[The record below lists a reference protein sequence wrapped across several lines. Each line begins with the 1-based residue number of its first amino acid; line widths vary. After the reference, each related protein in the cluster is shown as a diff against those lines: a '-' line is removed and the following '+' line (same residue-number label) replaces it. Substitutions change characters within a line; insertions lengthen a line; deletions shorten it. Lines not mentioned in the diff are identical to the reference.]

1 MSEHI
6 TIGMDLG
13 DRHHIIVVFD
23 NKGNEVASERIA
35 NSKLALQKYFQRY
48 PAATVAVEAGTHS
61 PWISRELQQLGL
73 RIYVGNPRKLRLIW
87 DSHDKSDARD
97 ARILA
102 MVCRV
107 EPRLLWPVKHRNA
120 QAYSDLELI
129 KAREMLVQTRSK
141 LINHVRCVV
150 KSHGERLPSCSA
162 ASFAKRVAGLLPAQ
176 LSVALSYL
184 IETITDMSQRIV
196 QLEHKIEQ
204 LSKLRYPETQGLRQ
218 IAGVGPLTA
227 LAYVLTIE
235 DPSRFNK
242 SRMVGAYLG
251 LTPRRDQSGASDK
264 QLRISKAG
272 NRYLRK
278 LLVNCA
284 HYILGRFG
292 PDCDLRRFGLAI
304 AARGGKNAKKRAT
317 VAVARKLAV
326 LLHRLWASQQCYDPL
341 YTTVS
346 NRKAA

>member
-1 MSEHI
+1 
-6 TIGMDLG
+6 LG

-23 NKGNEVASERIA
+23 QNGNEIAIKRIA
-35 NSKLALQKYFQRY
+35 NSKLALRKYFQRY
-48 PAATVAVEAGTHS
+48 PAATVAIEAGTHS
-61 PWISRELQQLGL
+61 PWISRELQQMGL
-73 RIYVGNPRKLRLIW
+73 VVYVGNPRKLRLIW
-87 DSHDKSDARD
+87 DSHDKSDERD

-120 QAYSDLELI
+120 QAYSDFELI
-129 KAREMLVQTRSK
+129 KARDMLVQSRSK

-162 ASFAKRVAGLLPAQ
+162 ASFARRVAGFLPAQ
-176 LSVALSYL
+176 LSAALSYL
-184 IETITDMSQRIV
+184 IETIADMSQRIV

-304 AARGGKNAKKRAT
+304 AARGGKNAKKRAA

-326 LLHRLWASQQCYDPL
+326 LLHRLWATQRCYEPF
-341 YTTVS
+341 YAIGS
-346 NRKAA
+346 HRKAA

>member
-23 NKGNEVASERIA
+23 NQGNEIATKRIA
-35 NSKLALQKYFQRY
+35 NTKLALRKYFQRY
-48 PAATVAVEAGTHS
+48 ATATVAIEAGTHS

-73 RIYVGNPRKLRLIW
+73 VVYVGNPRKLRLIW
-87 DSHDKSDARD
+87 DSHDKSDERD

-107 EPRLLWPVKHRNA
+107 EPRLLWPVKHRNV
-120 QAYSDLELI
+120 QAYNDLEVI
-129 KAREMLVQTRSK
+129 KARDMLVQTRTK

-150 KSHGERLPSCSA
+150 KSHGERLPGCSA
-162 ASFAKRVAGLLPAQ
+162 QSFAKRVAELLPAP
-176 LSVALSYL
+176 LSDALSYL
-184 IETITDMSQRIV
+184 VETIADMTQRICD
-196 QLEHKIEQ
+196 LEHKIEQ
-204 LSKLRYPETQGLRQ
+204 LSTQRYPETQRLRQ
-218 IAGVGPLTA
+218 VAGVGPTTA
-227 LAYVLTIE
+227 LTYVLTIE
-235 DPSRFNK
+235 DPSRFRK

-272 NRYLRK
+272 NGYLRR

-292 PDCDLRRFGLAI
+292 PDCDLRRFALAI
-304 AARGGKNAKKRAT
+304 AARGGKNAKKRAA

-326 LLHRLWASQQCYDPL
+326 LLHRLWASQQSYEPF
-341 YTTVS
+341 YAVVS

>member
-23 NKGNEVASERIA
+23 NNGNEIAIKRIT
-35 NSKLALQKYFQRY
+35 NTNLALRRYFQRY
-48 PAATVAVEAGTHS
+48 SGATVAIEAGTHS
-61 PWISRELQQLGL
+61 PWISRELEQLGL
-73 RIYVGNPRKLRLIW
+73 VVYVGNPRKLRLIW
-87 DSHDKSDARD
+87 DSHDKSDEKD

-107 EPRLLWPVKHRNA
+107 EPRLLWPVQHRNA

-129 KAREMLVQTRSK
+129 KARDMLVQSRTK
-141 LINHVRCVV
+141 LINHMRCVV

-162 ASFAKRVAGLLPAQ
+162 ASFARRVAGLLPAQ
-176 LSVALSYL
+176 LTDALSYL
-184 IETITDMSQRIV
+184 MDTIADMSQRIV
-196 QLEHKIEQ
+196 ELERKIEQ
-204 LSKLRYPETQGLRQ
+204 LSKQRYPQAQGLQ
-218 IAGVGPLTA
+218 QVAGVGPVTA
-227 LAYVLTIE
+227 MAYVLTIE
-235 DPSRFNK
+235 DPSRFSK

-251 LTPRRDQSGASDK
+251 MTPRRDQSGASDK

-304 AARGGKNAKKRAT
+304 AARGGKNAKKRAA

-326 LLHRLWASQQCYDPL
+326 LLHRLWASQQCYEPF
-341 YTTVS
+341 YAVGS

>member
-1 MSEHI
+1 MNEHI

-13 DRHHIIVVFD
+13 DRNHILVIFD
-23 NKGNEVASERIA
+23 DQGNEIACKRIA
-35 NSKLALQKYFQRY
+35 NTKLALQRYFQAY
-48 PAATVAVEAGTHS
+48 LGATVALEAGTHS

-73 RIYVGNPRKLRLIW
+73 RVYVGNPRKLRLIW
-87 DSHDKSDARD
+87 DSHDKSDERD

-120 QAYSDLELI
+120 QAYNDLEVI
-129 KAREMLVQTRSK
+129 KARDMLVQTRTK

-150 KSHGERLPSCSA
+150 KSHGERLPGCSA
-162 ASFAKRVAGLLPAQ
+162 QSFARRVAGLLPAP
-176 LSVALSYL
+176 LSDALSYL
-184 IETITDMSQRIV
+184 IKTIADITQRIAD
-196 QLEHKIEQ
+196 LERKIEQ
-204 LSKLRYPETQGLRQ
+204 LSNQRYPQTQQLRQ
-218 IAGVGPLTA
+218 VAGVGPTTA
-227 LAYVLTIE
+227 LTYVLTIE
-235 DPSRFNK
+235 DPSRFRK

-264 QLRISKAG
+264 QLCISKAG
-272 NRYLRK
+272 NGYLRR

-304 AARGGKNAKKRAT
+304 AAHGGKNAKKRAA
-317 VAVARKLAV
+317 VAVARKLGA
-326 LLHRLWASQQCYDPL
+326 HSRPC
-341 YTTVS
+341 
-346 NRKAA
+346 

>member
-23 NKGNEVASERIA
+23 NQGNQIATKRIA
-35 NSKLALQKYFQRY
+35 NTKLALQNYFQRY
-48 PAATVAVEAGTHS
+48 TGATVAIEAGTHS
-61 PWISRELQQLGL
+61 PWISRQLQQLGL
-73 RIYVGNPRKLRLIW
+73 VVYVGNPRKLRLIW
-87 DSHDKSDARD
+87 DSHDKSDERD

-120 QAYSDLELI
+120 QAYNDLEVI
-129 KAREMLVQTRSK
+129 KARDILVQTRTK

-150 KSHGERLPSCSA
+150 KSQGERLPGCSA
-162 ASFAKRVAGLLPAQ
+162 DSFAKRVAGLLPVQ
-176 LSVALSYL
+176 LSDALSYL
-184 IETITDMSQRIV
+184 LQTIADITGRIAD
-196 QLEHKIEQ
+196 LEHKIEQ
-204 LSKLRYPETQGLRQ
+204 LSKQRYPETQHLRQ
-218 IAGVGPLTA
+218 VAGVGPVTA
-227 LAYVLTIE
+227 LTYVLTIE
-235 DPSRFNK
+235 DPNRFSK

-272 NRYLRK
+272 NGYLRR

-292 PDCDLRRFGLAI
+292 PDCDLRRFALAI
-304 AARGGKNAKKRAT
+304 AGRGGKNAKKRAA

-326 LLHRLWASQQCYDPL
+326 LLHRLWASQQSYEPF
-341 YTTVS
+341 YAVVS

>member
-23 NKGNEVASERIA
+23 NNGNEIAIKRIT
-35 NSKLALQKYFQRY
+35 NTKLALRRYFQRY
-48 PAATVAVEAGTHS
+48 SGATVAIEAGTHS

-73 RIYVGNPRKLRLIW
+73 VVYVGNPRKLRLIW
-87 DSHDKSDARD
+87 DSHDKSDEKD

-107 EPRLLWPVKHRNA
+107 EPRLLWPVQHRNV
-120 QAYSDLELI
+120 QAYNDLEVI
-129 KAREMLVQTRSK
+129 KARDMLVQSRTK

-162 ASFAKRVAGLLPAQ
+162 ASFAKRAAGLLPAP
-176 LSVALSYL
+176 LSQALSYL
-184 IETITDMSQRIV
+184 MDTIADMSQRIL
-196 QLEHKIEQ
+196 QLERKIEQ
-204 LSKLRYPETQGLRQ
+204 LSKQRYPEAQRLRQ
-218 IAGVGPLTA
+218 VAGVGPITA
-227 LAYVLTIE
+227 MAYVLTIE
-235 DPSRFNK
+235 DPSRFSK

-284 HYILGRFG
+284 HYILGPFG
-292 PDCDLRRFGLAI
+292 PDCNLRGFGLAI

-326 LLHRLWASQQCYDPL
+326 LLHRLWASQQCYEPF
-341 YTTVS
+341 YTLVA

>member
-1 MSEHI
+1 LVI
-6 TIGMDLG
+6 
-13 DRHHIIVVFD
+13 FD
-23 NKGNEVASERIA
+23 NKGNQIACKRIA
-35 NSKLALQKYFQRY
+35 NTKLALRKYFQRY
-48 PAATVAVEAGTHS
+48 SGATVALEAGTHS

-73 RIYVGNPRKLRLIW
+73 VVYVGNPRKLRLIW
-87 DSHDKSDARD
+87 DSHDKSDERD

-120 QAYSDLELI
+120 QAYNDLEVI
-129 KAREMLVQTRSK
+129 KARDMLVQTRTK

-150 KSHGERLPSCSA
+150 KSHGERLPGCSA
-162 ASFAKRVAGLLPAQ
+162 VSFARRVAELLPAQ
-176 LSVALSYL
+176 LSDALSYL
-184 IETITDMSQRIV
+184 IETIADVTQRISD
-196 QLEHKIEQ
+196 LERKIEQ
-204 LSKLRYPETQGLRQ
+204 LSNQRYPQTQQLRQ
-218 IAGVGPLTA
+218 VAGVGPTTA
-227 LAYVLTIE
+227 LTYMLTIE
-235 DPSRFNK
+235 NPSRFSK

-272 NRYLRK
+272 NGYLRR

-304 AARGGKNAKKRAT
+304 AARGGKNAKKRAA

-326 LLHRLWASQQCYDPL
+326 LLHRLWASQHCYEPF
-341 YTTVS
+341 YAGAI

>member
-1 MSEHI
+1 MNEHI

-23 NKGNEVASERIA
+23 NQGNEIACERIA
-35 NSKLALQKYFQRY
+35 NTKLALRKYFQRY

-61 PWISRELQQLGL
+61 PWISRELEQLGL
-73 RIYVGNPRKLRLIW
+73 VVYVGNPRKLRLIW
-87 DSHDKSDARD
+87 DSHDKSDERD

-102 MVCRV
+102 MVCRL

-120 QAYSDLELI
+120 QAYNDLELI
-129 KAREMLVQTRSK
+129 KARDMLVQSRSK
-141 LINHVRCVV
+141 LINHVRSVV
-150 KSHGERLPSCSA
+150 KSHGERLPGCSA
-162 ASFAKRVAGLLPAQ
+162 ASFARRVAQLLPTQ
-176 LSVALSYL
+176 LKDALSYL
-184 IETITDMSQRIV
+184 IETIADMSQRIV
-196 QLEHKIEQ
+196 QLERKIEQ
-204 LSKLRYPETQGLRQ
+204 LSKQCYPETQVLRQ
-218 IAGVGPLTA
+218 VAGVGPLTA

-235 DPSRFNK
+235 DPSRFSK

-304 AARGGKNAKKRAT
+304 AARGGKNAKKRAV

-326 LLHRLWASQQCYDPL
+326 LLHRLWATQLCYEPF
-341 YTTVS
+341 YVGAI

>member
-1 MSEHI
+1 
-6 TIGMDLG
+6 MDLG

-23 NKGNEVASERIA
+23 QNGNEIAIKRIA
-35 NSKLALQKYFQRY
+35 NSKLALRKYFQRY
-48 PAATVAVEAGTHS
+48 PAATVAIEAGTHS
-61 PWISRELQQLGL
+61 PWISRELQQMGL
-73 RIYVGNPRKLRLIW
+73 VVYVGNPRKLRLIW
-87 DSHDKSDARD
+87 DSHDKSDERD

-120 QAYSDLELI
+120 QAYSDFELI
-129 KAREMLVQTRSK
+129 KARDMLVQSRSK

-162 ASFAKRVAGLLPAQ
+162 ASFARRVAGFLPAQ
-176 LSVALSYL
+176 LSAALSYL
-184 IETITDMSQRIV
+184 IETIADMSQRIV

-304 AARGGKNAKKRAT
+304 AARGGKNAKKRAA

-326 LLHRLWASQQCYDPL
+326 LLHRLWATQRCYEPF
-341 YTTVS
+341 YAIGS
-346 NRKAA
+346 HRKAA

>member
-23 NKGNEVASERIA
+23 NNGNEIAIKRIT
-35 NSKLALQKYFQRY
+35 NTKLALRRYFQRY
-48 PAATVAVEAGTHS
+48 SGATVAIEAGTHS

-73 RIYVGNPRKLRLIW
+73 VVHVGNPRKLRLIW
-87 DSHDKSDARD
+87 DSHDKSDERD

-107 EPRLLWPVKHRNA
+107 EPRLLWPVQHRNA
-120 QAYSDLELI
+120 QAHNDLEVI
-129 KAREMLVQTRSK
+129 KARDMLVQSRTK

-162 ASFAKRVAGLLPAQ
+162 QSFAKRVAGLLPAP
-176 LSVALSYL
+176 LSDALSYL
-184 IETITDMSQRIV
+184 TDTIADITQRISD
-196 QLEHKIEQ
+196 LERKIEQ
-204 LSKLRYPETQGLRQ
+204 LRNQRYPETQRLRQ
-218 IAGVGPLTA
+218 VAGVGPVTA
-227 LAYVLTIE
+227 MAYVLTIE
-235 DPSRFNK
+235 DPSRFSK

-284 HYILGRFG
+284 HYILGPFG
-292 PDCDLRRFGLAI
+292 PDCNLRGFGLAI
-304 AARGGKNAKKRAT
+304 AARGGKNAKKRAV

-326 LLHRLWASQQCYDPL
+326 LLHRLWASQQCYEPF
-341 YTTVS
+341 YTLVA

>member
-13 DRHHIIVVFD
+13 DRHHTIVVFD
-23 NKGNEVASERIA
+23 NQGNEIACERIA
-35 NSKLALQKYFQRY
+35 NTKLSLRKYFQRY
-48 PAATVAVEAGTHS
+48 AAATVAVEAGTHS
-61 PWISRELQQLGL
+61 PWISRELEQLGL
-73 RIYVGNPRKLRLIW
+73 GVYVGNPRKLRLIW
-87 DSHDKSDARD
+87 DSHDKSDERD

-102 MVCRV
+102 MVCRL

-120 QAYSDLELI
+120 QAYSDLELL
-129 KAREMLVQTRSK
+129 KARDMLVQSRSK
-141 LINHVRCVV
+141 LINHVRSVV
-150 KSHGERLPSCSA
+150 KSHGERLPGCSA
-162 ASFAKRVAGLLPAQ
+162 ASFARRVTGLLPAQ
-176 LSVALSYL
+176 LKDALSYL
-184 IETITDMSQRIV
+184 IETIADMSQRIV

-204 LSKLRYPETQGLRQ
+204 LSKQRYPETQVLHQ
-218 IAGVGPLTA
+218 VAGVGPLTA
-227 LAYVLTIE
+227 MAYVLTIE
-235 DPSRFNK
+235 DPSRFSK

-292 PDCDLRRFGLAI
+292 PECDLRRFGLAI
-304 AARGGKNAKKRAT
+304 AARGGKNAKKRAA

-326 LLHRLWASQQCYDPL
+326 LLHRLWADQRCYEPF
-341 YTTVS
+341 YAIGS
-346 NRKAA
+346 NREAA

>member
-1 MSEHI
+1 MNEHI

-13 DRHHIIVVFD
+13 DRNHILVIFD
-23 NKGNEVASERIA
+23 DQGNEIACKRIA
-35 NSKLALQKYFQRY
+35 NTKLALQRYFQAY
-48 PAATVAVEAGTHS
+48 LGATVALEAGTHS

-73 RIYVGNPRKLRLIW
+73 RVYVGNPRKLRLIW
-87 DSHDKSDARD
+87 DSHDKSDERD

-120 QAYSDLELI
+120 RAYNDLEVI
-129 KAREMLVQTRSK
+129 KARDMLVQTRTK

-150 KSHGERLPSCSA
+150 KSHGERLPGCSA
-162 ASFAKRVAGLLPAQ
+162 QSFARRVAGLLPAP
-176 LSVALSYL
+176 LSDALSYL
-184 IETITDMSQRIV
+184 IKTIADITQRIAD
-196 QLEHKIEQ
+196 LERKIEQ
-204 LSKLRYPETQGLRQ
+204 LSNQRYPETQQLRQ
-218 IAGVGPLTA
+218 VAGVGPTTA
-227 LAYVLTIE
+227 LTYVLTIE
-235 DPSRFNK
+235 DPRRFRK

-264 QLRISKAG
+264 QLCISKAG
-272 NRYLRK
+272 NGYLRR

-304 AARGGKNAKKRAT
+304 AAHGGKNAKKRAA
-317 VAVARKLAV
+317 VAIARKLAV
-326 LLHRLWASQQCYDPL
+326 LLHQLWASQQSYEPF
-341 YTTVS
+341 YAVVN

>member
-23 NKGNEVASERIA
+23 NQGNEIAIKRIT
-35 NSKLALQKYFQRY
+35 NTKLAMRRYFQRY
-48 PAATVAVEAGTHS
+48 SGATVALEAGTHS

-73 RIYVGNPRKLRLIW
+73 RVYVGNPRKLRLIW
-87 DSHDKSDARD
+87 DSHDKSDERD

-107 EPRLLWPVKHRNA
+107 EPRLLWPVQHRNA
-120 QAYSDLELI
+120 QAYTDLELI
-129 KAREMLVQTRSK
+129 KARDMLVQSRSK

-162 ASFAKRVAGLLPAQ
+162 ASFAKRAAGLLPEP
-176 LSVALSYL
+176 LSQALSYL
-184 IETITDMSQRIV
+184 MQTIADMSQRIGE
-196 QLEHKIEQ
+196 LERKIEQ
-204 LSKLRYPETQGLRQ
+204 LSKQRYPETRGLRQ
-218 IAGVGPLTA
+218 VAGVGPLTA
-227 LAYVLTIE
+227 LAYVLTVE
-235 DPSRFNK
+235 DPSRFSK
-242 SRMVGAYLG
+242 SRRVGAYLG

-292 PDCDLRRFGLAI
+292 PDCNLRRFGLAI
-304 AARGGKNAKKRAT
+304 AARGGKNAKKRAA

-326 LLHRLWASQQCYDPL
+326 LLHRLWASQQCYQPF
-341 YTTVS
+341 YSVVN

>member
-23 NKGNEVASERIA
+23 NQGNEIAIKRIA
-35 NSKLALQKYFQRY
+35 NTKLALGKYFQRY
-48 PAATVAVEAGTHS
+48 SGATVAVEAGTHS
-61 PWISRELQQLGL
+61 PWISRELEQLGL
-73 RIYVGNPRKLRLIW
+73 VVYVGNPRKLRLIW
-87 DSHDKSDARD
+87 DSHDKSDERD

-107 EPRLLWPVKHRNA
+107 EPRLLWPVQHRNT
-120 QAYSDLELI
+120 QAYNDLELI
-129 KAREMLVQTRSK
+129 KARDMLVQSRTK

-162 ASFAKRVAGLLPAQ
+162 ASFAHRAGGFLPAQ
-176 LSVALSYL
+176 LTDALSYL
-184 IETITDMSQRIV
+184 IETIADMSQRIV
-196 QLEHKIEQ
+196 QLERKIEQ
-204 LSKLRYPETQGLRQ
+204 LSKHRYPETQALRQ
-218 IAGVGPLTA
+218 VAGVGPVTA
-227 LAYVLTIE
+227 MAYVLTIE
-235 DPSRFNK
+235 DPIRFNK

-304 AARGGKNAKKRAT
+304 AARGGKNAKKRAA

-326 LLHRLWASQQCYDPL
+326 LLHRLWASQRCYEPF
-341 YTTVS
+341 YAVGS
-346 NRKAA
+346 HRKAA

>member
-13 DRHHIIVVFD
+13 DRNHIMVVFD
-23 NKGNEVASERIA
+23 NNGNEIA
-35 NSKLALQKYFQRY
+35 IKCITNTKLALRRYFQRY
-48 PAATVAVEAGTHS
+48 KGATVALEAGTHS
-61 PWISRELQQLGL
+61 PWISRELQQMGL
-73 RIYVGNPRKLRLIW
+73 VVYVGNPRKLRLIW
-87 DSHDKSDARD
+87 DSHDKSDEKD

-120 QAYSDLELI
+120 QAYSDLEVI
-129 KAREMLVQTRSK
+129 KARDMLVQSRTK

-162 ASFAKRVAGLLPAQ
+162 ASFAQRAGGLLPAQ
-176 LSVALSYL
+176 LSDALSYL
-184 IETITDMSQRIV
+184 IETIADMSRRIG
-196 QLEHKIEQ
+196 QLECKIEQ
-204 LSKLRYPETQGLRQ
+204 LSKQHYPETQGLQ
-218 IAGVGPLTA
+218 QVAGVGPVTA

-235 DPSRFNK
+235 DPSRFRK

-284 HYILGRFG
+284 NYILGRFG

-326 LLHRLWASQQCYDPL
+326 MLHRLWASQHCYEPF
-341 YTTVS
+341 YTVGS

>member
-23 NKGNEVASERIA
+23 QNGNQIASKRIA
-35 NSKLALQKYFQRY
+35 NTKLALRRYFQRHTG
-48 PAATVAVEAGTHS
+48 ATVAIEAGTHS

-73 RIYVGNPRKLRLIW
+73 VVYVGNPRKLRLIW
-87 DSHDKSDARD
+87 DSHDKSDERD

-107 EPRLLWPVKHRNA
+107 EPRLLWPLQHRNA

-129 KAREMLVQTRSK
+129 KARDMLVQSRTK
-141 LINHVRCVV
+141 LINHIRCVV

-162 ASFAKRVAGLLPAQ
+162 ASFARRAAGLLPAQ
-176 LSVALSYL
+176 LNAAMSYL
-184 IETITDMSQRIV
+184 LETIADMSQRIV

-204 LSKLRYPETQGLRQ
+204 LGKLRYPESQGLRQ
-218 IAGVGPLTA
+218 VAGVGPLTA
-227 LAYVLTIE
+227 MAYVLTIE
-235 DPSRFNK
+235 DPSRFSK

-304 AARGGKNAKKRAT
+304 AARGGKNAKKRAA

-326 LLHRLWASQQCYDPL
+326 LLHRLWASQYCYDPF
-341 YTTVS
+341 YAVSS

>member
-13 DRHHIIVVFD
+13 DRNHIIVVFD
-23 NKGNEVASERIA
+23 NKGNEIAIKRIT
-35 NSKLALQKYFQRY
+35 NTKLALQRYFQRY
-48 PAATVAVEAGTHS
+48 IGATVALEAGTHS

-73 RIYVGNPRKLRLIW
+73 IVYVGNPRKLRLIW
-87 DSHDKSDARD
+87 DCHDKSDERD

-120 QAYSDLELI
+120 QAYSDLEVI
-129 KAREMLVQTRSK
+129 KARDMLVQSRTK

-162 ASFAKRVAGLLPAQ
+162 ASFARRVGGLLPAQ
-176 LSVALSYL
+176 LTEALSCL
-184 IETITDMSQRIV
+184 LETIADMSRRIV
-196 QLEHKIEQ
+196 QLERKIEQ
-204 LSKLRYPETQGLRQ
+204 LSKQRYPETQRLRQ
-218 IAGVGPLTA
+218 VAGVGPVTSM
-227 LAYVLTIE
+227 AYVLTIE
-235 DPSRFNK
+235 EPSRFSK

-284 HYILGRFG
+284 NYILGPFG

-326 LLHRLWASQQCYDPL
+326 LLHRLWATEHCYEPF
-341 YTTVS
+341 YAVGI